1 MSIIIF
7 LITSSALTLYL
18 YSIWLRYL
26 AILPIV
32 FLIWVFLYYYNKQLI
47 QLKEDN
53 FLQKYNLLIVRL
65 LILWWLI
72 WTLITVGVDINS
84 SRWIIIVANF
94 LLRIWSYF
102 FDYEDGKEIFQYW
115 LYISILSFLWYSAIK
130 SDWMDS
136 FLKICLNLSV
146 LTSIMIWSMPIIIST
161 KDKSDHWIYY
171 KLLLSGLISISFI
184 ILNFIKNP
192 HIAIITNIAILSI
205 TLYAIYHYWSRK
217 TDKPIINNEEISLR
231 RILAWERVSQQKVKI
246 KKTWNQKLNQ
256 LLQDIPNFNK
266 VWIELLNIFLLA
278 IFILQYI
285 NSTSITEIYTKQII
299 YRITVCLVILNIIL
313 LKKIKYNS
321 IIQNLILFIVV
332 NFSIYFSLFSIFK
345 ENIWNIIIW
354 WIIRNIVSS
363 LLMFYIHNIK
373 FIAKIL
379 NKIDYSYRIV
389 CVILGMI
396 INLILLAKTK
406 LPGELIFFLF
416 LLYLGIQS
424 MILFYVI
431 KFTGK
436 IEFSDPESL
445 II

>member
-32 FLIWVFLYYYNKQLI
+32 FLIWIFLYYYNKQLI

-65 LILWWLI
+65 LILWWLL

-102 FDYEDGKEIFQYW
+102 FDYEDWKEIFQYW

-161 KDKSDHWIYY
+161 KDKSDSWIYY
-171 KLLLSGLISISFI
+171 KLLLSALISISFI

-192 HIAIITNIAILSI
+192 HIAIITNLAILGI
-205 TLYAIYHYWSRK
+205 TLYVIYHYWSRK
-217 TDKPIINNEEISLR
+217 TDKPIINNEEVSLR

-246 KKTWNQKLNQ
+246 KKTWNHKLSQ
-256 LLQDIPNFNK
+256 LLQNIPNFNK

-285 NSTSITEIYTKQII
+285 NSTSITEIYTKQVI

-363 LLMFYIHNIK
+363 LLMFYVHNIK
-373 FIAKIL
+373 FIAKIM

-396 INLILLAKTK
+396 INLVLLIKTN

>member
-32 FLIWVFLYYYNKQLI
+32 FLIWIFLYYYNKQLI

-65 LILWWLI
+65 LILWWLL

-102 FDYEDGKEIFQYW
+102 FDYEDWKEIFQYW

-161 KDKSDHWIYY
+161 KDKSDSWIYY
-171 KLLLSGLISISFI
+171 KLLLSALISISFI

-192 HIAIITNIAILSI
+192 HIAIITNLAILSI
-205 TLYAIYHYWSRK
+205 TLYLIYHYWSRK
-217 TDKPIINNEEISLR
+217 ADKPIINNEEISLR

-246 KKTWNQKLNQ
+246 KKSWNQRLSQ
-256 LLQDIPNFNK
+256 LLQNIPNFNK
-266 VWIELLNIFLLA
+266 
-278 IFILQYI
+278 
-285 NSTSITEIYTKQII
+285 
-299 YRITVCLVILNIIL
+299 
-313 LKKIKYNS
+313 
-321 IIQNLILFIVV
+321 
-332 NFSIYFSLFSIFK
+332 
-345 ENIWNIIIW
+345 IW
-354 WIIRNIVSS
+354 
-363 LLMFYIHNIK
+363 
-373 FIAKIL
+373 
-379 NKIDYSYRIV
+379 
-389 CVILGMI
+389 
-396 INLILLAKTK
+396 
-406 LPGELIFFLF
+406 
-416 LLYLGIQS
+416 
-424 MILFYVI
+424 
-431 KFTGK
+431 
-436 IEFSDPESL
+436 
-445 II
+445 